1 MMMKT
6 KFVICSVLIIVIT
19 ACIVSTGCT
28 STQSAQISVQSNSP
42 TVITPSQTLSPTTA
56 PGTIVPTLAP
66 TTAPTA
72 IVSTAGTTVNNGLC
86 VTVNSA
92 VKKITLGGSNPMPEN
107 IFLVLDV
114 TIQNNDKN
122 KDFEY
127 TDSSFAI
134 YDKLNKNRRTALT
147 YKIPGGLNSPLTSGT
162 IPLKS
167 KKTGQIVFGVI
178 DSSNSYKFS
187 VVDST
192 GTVLTSIDNINVP

>member
-1 MMMKT
+1 MVTKT
-6 KFVICSVLIIVIT
+6 KLIICSVLIIVVT

-28 STQSAQISVQSNSP
+28 STQSAQGSVQSNPP
-42 TVITPSQTLSPTTA
+42 TLTTPSQTLSSTTA
-56 PGTIVPTLAP
+56 PGILGTTLAP

-72 IVSTAGTTVNNGLC
+72 ITSTAGITVNDVLS
-86 VTVNSA
+86 VTLNSA
-92 VKKITLGGSNPMPEN
+92 VKKITLGGSTPMSGN

-114 TIQNNDKN
+114 TIQNNDKY

-134 YDKLNKNRRTALT
+134 FDKSNKNRRTAITSKVSSKLESPFASGR
-147 YKIPGGLNSPLTSGT
+147 IPP
-162 IPLKS
+162 KS
-167 KKTGQIVFGVI
+167 KITGQIVFGVM

-192 GTVLTSIDNINVP
+192 GTILTSIDNIMVP

>member
-6 KFVICSVLIIVIT
+6 KFVICSVLIIGVT
-19 ACIVSTGCT
+19 ACIISAGCT
-28 STQSAQISVQSNSP
+28 STQSVQSSARSNPP
-42 TVITPSQTLSPTTA
+42 TITTTSQTLSPTTA
-56 PGTIVPTLAP
+56 PGTKVTTLAP

-72 IVSTAGTTVNNGLC
+72 IISTAGTPMNDGVSVIL
-86 VTVNSA
+86 NSA
-92 VKKITLGGSNPMPEN
+92 VKKIKIGSSGPLPGN

-167 KKTGQIVFGVI
+167 KKTGQIVFGVL
-178 DSSNSYKFS
+178 DNSTTYKFY
-187 VVDST
+187 VTDST